1 MMKSFFETVLYFFDV
16 FFYYLMYFWG
26 LINAVSD
33 LQVGWQ
39 TIIKEAE
46 CLFKKAKVMEDNII
60 ANWLFQSFMLV
71 SFFIPAFL
79 DLYSFNAVMIVYKS

>member
-33 LQVGWQ
+33 LQVG
-39 TIIKEAE
+39 
-46 CLFKKAKVMEDNII
+46 
-60 ANWLFQSFMLV
+60 
-71 SFFIPAFL
+71 
-79 DLYSFNAVMIVYKS
+79 